1 MHLSSCKKTYNIET
15 QRAVPLEETLARIEP
30 KIPAAG
36 ITRVAEITGL
46 DRIGIPVF
54 SCIRPTAEDGAIT
67 VYNGK
72 GATVE
77 ESRISGIMEGIER
90 YSSEI
95 HDRKVRLDTFE
106 MIEGREP
113 AVNPEDLILPEDT
126 DTGHVLPWVEGW
138 DIANDKPVL
147 VPAQAVFHPLPRN
160 FRQIFR
166 TSTNGL
172 ASGNTREEAIFH
184 ALCEVI
190 ERDAWSLVEACRDT
204 GPAVTGIDDPMLAEM
219 QKKFSDAQ
227 VEVTLR
233 DITSDVGIP
242 TMAAVADD
250 VLLKDPTLLTIG
262 IGTHTNARIAV
273 MRALTEVAQSR
284 LTQIHGARED
294 TVTADLRKKMGYDRV
309 KRINGYWFKD
319 NGSVDYGNLR
329 SFDSDD
335 FANDIRFAIDALN
348 KQGLDRVI
356 VVDLTR
362 EEIGVPVVR
371 VIVPGLEVFAMDP
384 ARRGERVKHAKNHR
398 LSRAKP

>member
-1 MHLSSCKKTYNIET
+1 MHLSSCKKTYNNET
-15 QRAVPLEETLARIEP
+15 QRAVPLAETLTRIEP

-54 SCIRPTAEDGAIT
+54 SCIRPTADDGAIT

-90 YSSEI
+90 YSSEL
-95 HDRKVRLDTFE
+95 HDRKIRLDTYG
-106 MIEGREP
+106 MLEGREP
-113 AVNPEDLILPEDT
+113 VVNPKDLILPAET
-126 DTGHVLPWVEGW
+126 EPGHVLPWVEGW
-138 DIANDKPVL
+138 DIARDERVL

-190 ERDAWSLVEACRDT
+190 ERDAWSLVEATRDT
-204 GPAVTGIDDPMLAEM
+204 GPAVIDIGDPMLADM
-219 QKKFSDAQ
+219 QKKFADAQ
-227 VEVTLR
+227 VEVIVR
-233 DITSDVGIP
+233 DITSDIGIP

-250 VLLKDPTLLTIG
+250 VLLKDPSLLTIG

-335 FANDIRFAIDALN
+335 FASDIRFEIDALK

-371 VIVPGLEVFAMDP
+371 VIVPGLEVYAMDP
-384 ARRGERVKHAKNHR
+384 ERRGARLRHAKNHR